1 MNKLSRVRY
10 RIQLS
15 YLGTHYHGWQK
26 QLDNV
31 SVQSQINAAL
41 STALQEQVD
50 VVGAGRTDTGVHA
63 SAYIAHFDTNQVIS
77 DIDNLMFKLNSL
89 LPNDIAVQDIKA
101 SKEDFHAR
109 FDAISRT
116 YEYSIIQSKD
126 PFLIERSYFIRNK
139 LDINAMQKASNLLF
153 NHKNFK
159 SFSKVKTDVYTF
171 DCEIKKAIWTQKGH
185 HLLFEIE
192 ANRFLRNM
200 VRAIVGTLIEVGLH
214 KISVEEFNT
223 VILSQDRSKAGK
235 SVPANALVLKDI
247 KYPEPLE
254 LS

>member
-26 QLDNV
+26 QLDND

-41 STALQEQVD
+41 STALQELID

-63 SAYIAHFDTNQVIS
+63 SVYIAHFDTDQVIS
-77 DIDNLMFKLNSL
+77 DIDNLIFKLNSL
-89 LPNDIAVQDIKA
+89 LPNDIAVQDVKA

-116 YEYSIIQSKD
+116 YQYSIIQSKD
-126 PFLIERSYFIRNK
+126 PFLIERSYFIRNI
-139 LDINAMQKASNLLF
+139 LDINAMQKASNLLY

-171 DCEIKKAIWTQKGH
+171 DCEVKKAIWFQEGH